1 MDQSP
6 RQILKCVRD
15 VIVLGG
21 MVAVVNGLV
30 SRADFGWMELNPT
43 PWLLVPV
50 LIGAR
55 YGALAGL
62 FSGALTGVL
71 IAVVQGGRS
80 VDATKDFLQDH
91 PFFFSALV
99 LAGYL
104 AGECGRWL
112 SGSKV
117 LLDER
122 CQKQAFELQRMSAE
136 LELQREAKHEL
147 QSRLALHN
155 ATLAGLDDDLRKLV
169 TGSAESLMA
178 GLLTLLHQHAQV
190 TSVGLYL
197 KRGDK
202 LERVAVLHPTK
213 PLKESL
219 SLDENPLARRALEE
233 RSVMSVKA
241 AMDTTKEQ
249 PFLAALPFERRD
261 QVGVLLVQDM
271 PLRAFNWSNLAR
283 IELIMLW
290 TFAMDLVRGQFGAP
304 GELVPVEA
312 WKVLINQ
319 AIATDQ
325 LHDVPSM
332 VIKQQVDAA
341 SEKTILKM
349 LPPTAAAT
357 RLPEGSALAILL
369 PLGGEMEA
377 GALVAEW
384 QRLGIKKSPV
394 KYPVTR
400 GPSAEEFWK
409 HVLQP

>member
-1 MDQSP
+1 MEQNP
-6 RQILKCVRD
+6 RQIVKCVRD
-15 VIVLGG
+15 VVVLGG
-21 MVAVVNGLV
+21 MIAMVNWLVA
-30 SRADFGWMELNPT
+30 RTDFGWLELNPT
-43 PWLLVPV
+43 PWLLLPV

-55 YGALAGL
+55 YGAVAGI
-62 FSGALTGVL
+62 FGGAVTGAL
-71 IAVVQGGRS
+71 IAAVQGGR
-80 VDATKDFLQDH
+80 AMEETKAFVQDH

-99 LAGYL
+99 LIGYL

-112 SGSKV
+112 SGSKMT
-117 LLDER
+117 LDEKCR
-122 CQKQAFELQRMSAE
+122 KQAFELERMSAE
-136 LELQREAKHEL
+136 LELQREVKHEL
-147 QSRLALHN
+147 QNRLALHN

-169 TGSAESLMA
+169 TGSPESLMA
-178 GLLTLLHQHAQV
+178 GLLTLLHQHSQV
-190 TSVGLYL
+190 TSAGLYL
-197 KRGDK
+197 RRGDR

-219 SLDENPLARRALEE
+219 TLDENPLARRALEE
-233 RSVMSVKA
+233 RSVMSVKSA
-241 AMDTTKEQ
+241 LETTKDQ

-261 QVGVLLVQDM
+261 QEGVLLVQDM
-271 PLRAFNWSNLAR
+271 PLRAFNWPNLAR
-283 IELIMLW
+283 IELVMLW
-290 TFAMDLVRGQFGAP
+290 TFAMDQVRGQFGAP
-304 GELVPVEA
+304 GELVPMEA

-319 AIATDQ
+319 AIDTDQ

-332 VIKQQVDAA
+332 VVKQEVDAA
-341 SEKTILKM
+341 TEKTILKM

-357 RLPEGSALAILL
+357 RLPESSSIAILL

>member
-1 MDQSP
+1 M
-6 RQILKCVRD
+6 KCVRD

-21 MVAVVNGLV
+21 MVAAVNWLV
-30 SRADFGWMELNPT
+30 SRSDFGWLDLNPT

-55 YGALAGL
+55 YGAVAGL
-62 FSGALTGVL
+62 LGGVVTGAL
-71 IAVVQGGRS
+71 IAAVHGGR
-80 VDATKDFLQDH
+80 VMDETKGFVQDH
-91 PFFFSALV
+91 PFYFSALV
-99 LAGYL
+99 LIGYL

-112 SGSKV
+112 GGSKAT
-117 LLDER
+117 LE
-122 CQKQAFELQRMSAE
+122 QKCKAQAFELQRMSAE

-147 QSRLALHN
+147 QNRLALHN

-169 TGSAESLMA
+169 TSSPESLMA

-190 TSVGLYL
+190 TSAGLYL
-197 KRGDK
+197 RRGDK

-219 SLDENPLARRALEE
+219 TLDENPLARRALEE
-233 RSVMSVKA
+233 RSVMSVKS
-241 AMDTTKEQ
+241 AMETTKDQ

-261 QVGVLLVQDM
+261 VEGVLLVQDM
-271 PLRAFNWSNLAR
+271 PLRAFNWPNLAR

-290 TFAMDLVRGQFGAP
+290 TFAMDLVRGQFGSP
-304 GELVPVEA
+304 GELVPLEA
-312 WKVLINQ
+312 WKVLISQ
-319 AIATDQ
+319 AIDTDQ

-332 VIKQQVDAA
+332 VVKQEVDAA
-341 SEKTILKM
+341 TEKTILKM

-357 RLPEGSALAILL
+357 RLPEGSAIAILL
-369 PLGGEMEA
+369 PLAGEMEA

>member
-1 MDQSP
+1 MEQHP
-6 RQILKCVRD
+6 RQIVKCVRD

-21 MVAVVNGLV
+21 MIATVNGLV
-30 SRADFGWMELNPT
+30 SRSDIGWLELNPT
-43 PWLLVPV
+43 PWLLLPV
-50 LIGAR
+50 LVGAR
-55 YGALAGL
+55 YGAFAGL
-62 FSGALTGVL
+62 LTGAVTSAL
-71 IAVVQGGRS
+71 IAAMHGGRS
-80 VDATKDFLQDH
+80 VDETKAFLQDH
-91 PFFFSALV
+91 PFYFSALV
-99 LAGYL
+99 LMGYL

-112 SGSKV
+112 SGSKND
-117 LLDER
+117 LASK
-122 CQKQAFELQRMSAE
+122 CKQQAFELERMSAE

-147 QSRLALHN
+147 QNRLALHN

-169 TGSAESLMA
+169 TGSPEALMA

-190 TSVGLYL
+190 TSAGLYL
-197 KRGDK
+197 RRGDK
-202 LERVAVLHPTK
+202 LERVAVLHPTR

-219 SLDENPLARRALEE
+219 TMDENPLARRALEE
-233 RSVMSVKA
+233 RSVMSVKSA
-241 AMDTTKEQ
+241 TETTKDQ
-249 PFLAALPFERRD
+249 PFLAALPFERRELE
-261 QVGVLLVQDM
+261 GVLLVQDM

-304 GELVPVEA
+304 GELVPIEA

-332 VIKQQVDAA
+332 VVKQEVDAA
-341 SEKTILKM
+341 TEKTILKM

-357 RLPEGSALAILL
+357 RLPESSSLAILL
-369 PLGGEMEA
+369 PLAGEMEA